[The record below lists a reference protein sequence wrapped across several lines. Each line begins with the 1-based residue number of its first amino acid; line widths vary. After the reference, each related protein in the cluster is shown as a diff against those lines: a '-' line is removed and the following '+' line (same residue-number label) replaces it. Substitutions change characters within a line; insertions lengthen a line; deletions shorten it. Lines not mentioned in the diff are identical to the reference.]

1 MTTSVVAQKRYST
14 AKPAAIRNFE
24 EAKNR
29 YDLKEDEKALQ
40 FLAKAIEEDSL
51 FIEAYLLRANIHA
64 ENKNL
69 KKAIDDY
76 RITIRISPDFFL
88 NTYFTLG
95 KLEFLDRQYE
105 ASYTHLSTFATN
117 PKANSSMVS
126 NAKRIMASCRFAEQ
140 AMANPVKFDPKN
152 MGPGINSSDLEY
164 FPAITADGSTF
175 LFTRRPVN
183 VSPGQQSADQE
194 DFYVSTRSGVIW
206 QAAMPVAE
214 INTLA
219 NEGAPSLS
227 ADGQYLFFTACEER
241 FKESARKT
249 NGSCDIFITKKVGEK
264 YGVARNL
271 EAPVNTGIWESQ
283 PSFSSDGRTLYF
295 VRAIKGSD
303 GRTQQDIYVTRINDN
318 SSWSEP
324 IPLASNINTPYNES
338 SVFIHP
344 DDQTMYFSSD
354 GHPGLGGLDIF
365 VCRKLPTG

>member
-1 MTTSVVAQKRYST
+1 
-14 AKPAAIRNFE
+14 
-24 EAKNR
+24 
-29 YDLKEDEKALQ
+29 
-40 FLAKAIEEDSL
+40 
-51 FIEAYLLRANIHA
+51 
-64 ENKNL
+64 
-69 KKAIDDY
+69 
-76 RITIRISPDFFL
+76 
-88 NTYFTLG
+88 
-95 KLEFLDRQYE
+95 
-105 ASYTHLSTFATN
+105 
-117 PKANSSMVS
+117 
-126 NAKRIMASCRFAEQ
+126 MASCRFAEQ

-194 DFYVSTRSGVIW
+194 DFYVSTRSGEIW

-365 VCRKLPTG
+365 VCRKLPTGEWGQPINLGYPINTNADENSLLVSPDGTTGFFASDRTGGYGGLDIYKFELDEALRPLLVTYMKGKVYDAETKQPLSASFTLIDLEKDTPVVRSSSNALTGGYLVCLPTG

>member
-194 DFYVSTRSGVIW
+194 DFYVSTRSGEIW

-264 YGVARNL
+264 Y
-271 EAPVNTGIWESQ
+271 
-283 PSFSSDGRTLYF
+283 
-295 VRAIKGSD
+295 
-303 GRTQQDIYVTRINDN
+303 
-318 SSWSEP
+318 
-324 IPLASNINTPYNES
+324 
-338 SVFIHP
+338 
-344 DDQTMYFSSD
+344 
-354 GHPGLGGLDIF
+354 
-365 VCRKLPTG
+365 